1 MSIVGAK
8 VIRKEDPNLLTGR
21 GQFVDDIQLTGT
33 THMAFVRS
41 TEAHALIKSIDV
53 SAALECEGVIGA
65 WTAADL
71 ELPPLPGVPGLER
84 PALAIDKVRFVGEA
98 VAVVVAETKYAAADG
113 TELVIVDYEPLGAVT
128 SIEEATAENAPLLYE
143 ELGSNTVAEV
153 PTEDDHQAIFDAAPH
168 TETIKLVNNRC
179 TAAPIETNACLAD
192 HGPAGLTVWAS
203 FQAPHHLRNRISA
216 WLDIPQDQC
225 RVITPDVGGGFGQK
239 INFTPEFFVAP
250 VISKIL
256 NRPVKYSQT
265 RSEAMTSMYHGRAQE
280 QEVSVAFDNDGK
292 IQALKVF
299 ASQDMGG
306 YADGTG
312 MGMPVLT
319 TAMSAGCYVIPNVSI
334 AWRNVLTNTTPIAAY
349 RGAGRP
355 EATYLIERAM
365 DHIAYKL
372 DMDPTEVRRRN
383 YIPMDSFPYPTHSE
397 LAVYDSGNFEG
408 ALDELLN
415 IMDYESLREEQATN
429 RENPEKPLLGIGFSS
444 WLEIAG
450 FGPPGS
456 LEGFGHLGSWESVQ
470 IRIQPDGSAII
481 YTGASPHGQGTVTTF
496 AQIASEYLGI
506 DYEKI
511 SVRHGDT
518 ATIPQGIGTMG
529 SRQVAV
535 GGEGVKNASL
545 KIVENAKSIAA
556 HKLEANPE
564 DIEVADGSLFVKGT
578 PSKNLTWA
586 EVATFSFQRLEL
598 PEDMDPGSLDTTIL
612 QEVPN
617 FSFPSGAYA
626 CVIEIDR
633 QTGDARIRDMYLV
646 DDCGTVINPLLAEG
660 QVHGGVA
667 QGIAQALYE
676 EFSYDENGQPTTA
689 TFIDYLMPG
698 APDLPSYI
706 SGRIN
711 TPNPNNSLGAK
722 GIGESGSVGTPPA
735 VMNAVVDAVRHLG
748 VTHIDMPATP
758 QKLWEILQGGSK

>member
-65 WTAADL
+65 WTAVDL

-84 PALAIDKVRFVGEA
+84 PALAFDKVRFVGEA

-203 FQAPHHLRNRISA
+203 FQAPHHLRNRVSA

-250 VISKIL
+250 VLSKIL

-355 EATYLIERAM
+355 EATYLIERTM

-383 YIPMDSFPYPTHSE
+383 YIPKDSFPYPTHSE

>member
-1 MSIVGAK
+1 MSVVGAK

-33 THMAFVRS
+33 AHMVFVRS
-41 TEAHALIKSIDV
+41 TEAHARILNIDTTTAKE
-53 SAALECEGVIGA
+53 SEGILGV
-65 WTAADL
+65 WTSQDL
-71 ELPPLPGVPGLER
+71 NLPPLPGVPGLER
-84 PALAIDKVRFVGEA
+84 PTLATDKVRFVGEA
-98 VAVVVAETKYAAADG
+98 IAVVVAENKYAAADAA
-113 TELVIVDYEPLGAVT
+113 ELVFIDYEPLGAVT
-128 SIEEATAENAPLLYE
+128 NIAEATAAEAPLLYE

-153 PTEDDHQAIFDAAPH
+153 PSADDHQGIFDDAPH
-168 TETIKLVNNRC
+168 SEKLFLTNNRC

-192 HGPAGLTVWAS
+192 HGPSGLTLWAS
-203 FQAPHHLRNRISA
+203 FQAPHHLRNRVSA
-216 WLDIPQDQC
+216 WLGIPQDQC

-250 VISKIL
+250 VLSRIL
-256 NRPVKYSQT
+256 NRPVKYTQT

-280 QEVSVAFDNDGK
+280 QEVDIAFDDEGK
-292 IQALKVF
+292 ILALRVF
-299 ASQDMGG
+299 ATQDMGG

-334 AWRNVLTNTTPIAAY
+334 SWRNVLTNTTPIAAY

-355 EATYLIERAM
+355 EATYLIERSI

-383 YIPMDSFPYPTHSE
+383 YIPKESFPYVTHSE

-408 ALDELLN
+408 ALDELLT
-415 IMDYESLREEQATN
+415 IMDYEAIRKEQSANQDDPT
-429 RENPEKPLLGIGFSS
+429 KPLIGVGFSS

-496 AQIASEYLGI
+496 AQIASEFLGI
-506 DYEKI
+506 DFENI

-545 KIVENAKSIAA
+545 KIVENAKKVAA
-556 HKLEANPE
+556 HKLEANPA
-564 DIEVADGSLFVKGT
+564 DIEVEDGTLFVKGT
-578 PSKNLTWA
+578 PSKSLSWA

-626 CVIEIDR
+626 CVVEIDK
-633 QTGDARIRDMYLV
+633 QTGDVKIRDIYLV

-676 EFSYDENGQPTTA
+676 EFTYDENGQPTTA

-698 APDLPSYI
+698 APDLPKYT

-722 GIGESGSVGTPPA
+722 GIGESGSVGTPPS
-735 VMNAVVDAVRHLG
+735 VINAVVDAVRHLG
-748 VTHIDMPATP
+748 VSHIDMPATP
-758 QKLWEILQGGSK
+758 QKIWKILNGGSQ

>member
-41 TEAHALIKSIDV
+41 TEAHALIKGIDV
-53 SAALECEGVIGA
+53 SAALECDGVIGA

-98 VAVVVAETKYAAADG
+98 VAVVVAENKYAAADG

-153 PTEDDHQAIFDAAPH
+153 PTEDDHQAIFDAATH

-192 HGPAGLTVWAS
+192 YGPAGLTVWAS

-216 WLDIPQDQC
+216 WLAIPQDQC

-250 VISKIL
+250 VLSKIL

-355 EATYLIERAM
+355 EATYLIERAI

-383 YIPMDSFPYPTHSE
+383 YIPKDSFPYPTHSE

-415 IMDYESLREEQATN
+415 IMDYQSLREEQAAN

-626 CVIEIDR
+626 CVIEVDR

-676 EFSYDENGQPTTA
+676 EFTYDENGQPTTA

>member
-41 TEAHALIKSIDV
+41 TEAHALIKGIDV

-98 VAVVVAETKYAAADG
+98 VAVVVAENKYAAADG

-128 SIEEATAENAPLLYE
+128 NIEEATAENAPLLYD

-168 TETIKLVNNRC
+168 TETIKLINNRC

-192 HGPAGLTVWAS
+192 DGPAGLTVWAS

-250 VISKIL
+250 VLSKIL

-383 YIPMDSFPYPTHSE
+383 YIPKDSFPYPTHSE

-415 IMDYESLREEQATN
+415 IMDYQSLREEQAAN
-429 RENPEKPLLGIGFSS
+429 REDPEKPLLGIGFSS

>member
-1 MSIVGAK
+1 MSIVGTK

-21 GQFVDDIQLTGT
+21 GQYVDDIQLTGM

-41 TEAHALIKSIDV
+41 TEAHALIKGIDV

-71 ELPPLPGVPGLER
+71 ELPPLPEVPGLER
-84 PALAIDKVRFVGEA
+84 PTLATDKVRFVGEA
-98 VAVVVAETKYAAADG
+98 VAVIVAESKYAAADG
-113 TELVIVDYEPLGAVT
+113 TELVVVDYEPLEAVT
-128 SIEEATAENAPLLYE
+128 NIEEATAEDAPLLFE

-153 PTEDDHQAIFDAAPH
+153 PSADDHQSVFDSAPH
-168 TETIKLVNNRC
+168 TEKIKLINNRC
-179 TAAPIETNACLAD
+179 TAAPIETSACLAD
-192 HGPAGLTVWAS
+192 YGPGGLTIWAS

-216 WLDIPQDQC
+216 WLGIPQDQC

-239 INFTPEFFVAP
+239 INFTPEFFLAP
-250 VISKIL
+250 VLSKIL

-280 QEVSVAFDNDGK
+280 QEVDIAFDNEGK
-292 IQALKVF
+292 IQALRVF

-306 YADGTG
+306 YAIGTG

-372 DMDPTEVRRRN
+372 EMDPTEVRRQN
-383 YIPMDSFPYPTHSE
+383 YIPKDDFPYATHSE

-408 ALDELLN
+408 ALDELLE
-415 IMDYESLREEQATN
+415 IMDYESIREEQVAN
-429 RENPEKPLLGIGFSS
+429 QDMPEKPLIGVGFSS
-444 WLEIAG
+444 WLELAG

-506 DYEKI
+506 EYDKI

-535 GGEGVKNASL
+535 GGEGVKNASIG
-545 KIVENAKSIAA
+545 IVQKAKSIAA

-564 DIEVADGSLFVKGT
+564 DIEVKDGSLFVKGS
-578 PSKNLTWA
+578 PSKSLSWA

-598 PEDMDPGSLDTTIL
+598 PEDMDPGSLDETIL

-626 CVIEIDR
+626 CVIEIDKH
-633 QTGDARIRDMYLV
+633 TGDTRVRDIYLV

-698 APDLPSYI
+698 APDLPSYT

-735 VMNAVVDAVRHLG
+735 VINAVVDALRHLG

-758 QKLWEILQGGSK
+758 QKIWKILQGGTK

>member
-41 TEAHALIKSIDV
+41 TEAHALIKGIDV

-98 VAVVVAETKYAAADG
+98 VAVVVAENKYAAADG

-128 SIEEATAENAPLLYE
+128 NIEEATAENAPLLYD

-168 TETIKLVNNRC
+168 TETIKLINNRC

-192 HGPAGLTVWAS
+192 YGPAGLTVWAS

-250 VISKIL
+250 VLSKIL

-383 YIPMDSFPYPTHSE
+383 YIPKDSFPYPTHSE

-415 IMDYESLREEQATN
+415 IMDYQSLREEQAAN
-429 RENPEKPLLGIGFSS
+429 REDPEKPLLGIGFSS

-735 VMNAVVDAVRHLG
+735 VINAVVDAVRHLG